1 MIQWLGVCTVT
12 AGARVQ
18 SLVRKVRSHKLSGMA
33 KKKREMR
40 GLTPSHTARKCI
52 NWDLNPTYNCYMLFY
67 YFFEI

>member
-18 SLVRKVRSHKLSGMA
+18 ESKIPQVEWHGKK
-33 KKKREMR
+33 KKKRKMR

-52 NWDLNPTYNCYMLFY
+52 NWDLNPMYNCYMLFY

>member
-33 KKKREMR
+33 KKKKERDER
-40 GLTPSHTARKCI
+40 TYTKSHS
-52 NWDLNPTYNCYMLFY
+52 
-67 YFFEI
+67 